1 MHLRFVILMT
11 DTRHVNAAPV
21 FFGGRLLALNKK
33 TGGIRPIVNGF
44 TLRRLASKCANSF
57 GTKKLASVFYPHQ
70 LGIGTPGGC
79 EAAVHSARRYL
90 EALPEDH
97 VLVKLDFSNA
107 FNSIH
112 RREMLLA
119 VHSRMPELYSFCCS
133 AYNQPSVLF
142 FGQYTVQSQE
152 GVQQGDPIGP
162 LLFCNTIQPL
172 LSSLRSNLNIGYL
185 DDVTLTWWLL
195 VWRRSCELAHLHFE
209 HSHLIL
215 FFFVAF
221 FVYVKPPCFLIFFV
235 SFCVF
240 LNAGCIVCIVMFS
253 ICMVFAAEAK
263 YMLVLLY
270 VSTSSVTDLC

>member
-1 MHLRFVILMT
+1 
-11 DTRHVNAAPV
+11 
-21 FFGGRLLALNKK
+21 
-33 TGGIRPIVNGF
+33 
-44 TLRRLASKCANSF
+44 
-57 GTKKLASVFYPHQ
+57 
-70 LGIGTPGGC
+70 
-79 EAAVHSARRYL
+79 
-90 EALPEDH
+90 
-97 VLVKLDFSNA
+97 
-107 FNSIH
+107 
-112 RREMLLA
+112 MLLA

-152 GVQQGDPIGP
+152 GTQQGDPIGP

-240 LNAGCIVCIVMFS
+240 YAGCIVCIVMFS

-270 VSTSSVTDLC
+270 VSTSSVTDLRQSLLISI

>member
-1 MHLRFVILMT
+1 
-11 DTRHVNAAPV
+11 
-21 FFGGRLLALNKK
+21 
-33 TGGIRPIVNGF
+33 
-44 TLRRLASKCANSF
+44 
-57 GTKKLASVFYPHQ
+57 
-70 LGIGTPGGC
+70 
-79 EAAVHSARRYL
+79 
-90 EALPEDH
+90 

-152 GVQQGDPIGP
+152 GTQQGDPIGP

-240 LNAGCIVCIVMFS
+240 F
-253 ICMVFAAEAK
+253 
-263 YMLVLLY
+263 ML
-270 VSTSSVTDLC
+270 DA